1 MPIWNSR
8 ALSSYCTPANGLDD
22 FPTEKMQYNP
32 LDLNRSDSTCCSSL
46 NSEALI
52 KIYVIKGR
60 EAFPMPDSGP
70 MQHNL
75 LQETLKEGGGIPKQ
89 EIPLSS

>member
-1 MPIWNSR
+1 METLTRFTLQKRDGAW
-8 ALSSYCTPANGLDD
+8 
-22 FPTEKMQYNP
+22 
-32 LDLNRSDSTCCSSL
+32 
-46 NSEALI
+46 
-52 KIYVIKGR
+52 
-60 EAFPMPDSGP
+60 PMPDSGP